1 MPFII
6 MQVGS
11 KKISNAM
18 KQVSEEL
25 KNVTF
30 IAQNKDRTSFN
41 YLPRLKDNIHYNYFG
56 MKKIGILF
64 SNNFNKLN
72 INHKQ

>member
-1 MPFII
+1 MLLLLH
-6 MQVGS
+6 
-11 KKISNAM
+11 KI
-18 KQVSEEL
+18 KIYLRLTTYPEEL

-30 IAQNKDRTSFN
+30 IAQNKDISSFN
-41 YLPRLKDNIHYNYFG
+41 YLPRLEDNIHYNYFG

-72 INHKQ
+72 NNNN